1 MGLAKSQLFD
11 ESQNQISEFAKAFA
25 HPARVAIIQE
35 LIRRQ
40 SCICSELV
48 DELPLSQSTIS
59 QHLKELKRI
68 GILKGEVEG
77 VRICYCI
84 DEENWQRA
92 KAVFSEIFDTLPCK
106 SGQIGNDMEG

>member
-11 ESQNQISEFAKAFA
+11 ESQNQIAEFAKAFS

-35 LIRRQ
+35 LIARET
-40 SCICSELV
+40 CICGELV
-48 DELPLSQSTIS
+48 DVLPLSQSTIS

-84 DEENWQRA
+84 NDENWQRA
-92 KAVFSEIFDTLPCK
+92 KTVFGEMFDMFP
-106 SGQIGNDMEG
+106 G